1 MHSTARSE
9 EKLKTD
15 VLDALLKVFD
25 LDPRTRAV
33 FREVGGFVY
42 VMSVLINMEGSL
54 ANPVCPTWI
63 NGKDHHSVMY
73 FWPRLFKGWITLSTG

>member
-1 MHSTARSE
+1 
-9 EKLKTD
+9 
-15 VLDALLKVFD
+15 VFD

-54 ANPVCPTWI
+54 ANPVSLTWTD
-63 NGKDHHSVMY
+63 GKE
-73 FWPRLFKGWITLSTG
+73 LILITMLTNSNVKYC